1 MEVLDSD
8 LSGWEAV
15 KGSNQEWL
23 YPNDVVQKEIT
34 ALAVEGNGMP
44 GPKLKREKWVGGC
57 CLLPRS

>member
-23 YPNDVVQKEIT
+23 HPNDVVKKEIT
-34 ALAVEGNGMP
+34 PLAVRMEWLGQ
-44 GPKLKREKWVGGC
+44 K
-57 CLLPRS
+57 